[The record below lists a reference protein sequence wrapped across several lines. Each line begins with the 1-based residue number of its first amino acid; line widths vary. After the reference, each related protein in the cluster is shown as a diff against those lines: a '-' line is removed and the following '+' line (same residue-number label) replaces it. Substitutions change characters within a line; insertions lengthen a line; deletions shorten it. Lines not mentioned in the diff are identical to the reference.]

1 MSCGWMVFVPKNGGG
16 VGDTLLVYLLLLG
29 LL

>member
-1 MSCGWMVFVPKNGGG
+1 MGRGWMVFVSKNGGG
-16 VGDTLLVYLLLLG
+16 VGDALPVYLLLLG